1 MGLKEGTLQP
11 LVERG
16 CSIPIDNLCET
27 ALHHMLQALDF
38 LAVNHIIHRD
48 LKPENILYVS
58 QRGQYQ
64 FQLGDF
70 GLSNRQFIATTFAG
84 SLLYMAPEII
94 QQGSQTPKVD
104 IWSLYVTILW
114 TLDVKGFRD
123 GWRTLQG
130 YDDIQRAILLASK
143 ADSVSI
149 VQEMARPDPE
159 KRASAAQMLIKL
171 FGGRGLTT
179 PRGQIPPLTLPAEAD
194 GGALATAA
202 LTPMSSTQ
210 PSLGDVEMRM
220 NSVTAATTPPSTVR
234 PSPGDVQLRMSPVA
248 GDGHFR
254 ISKNNRSP
262 RHDRGRRL

>member
-171 FGGRGLTT
+171 FGGKRAHNSARSDPTPHSPRRGRWRSSSHGC
-179 PRGQIPPLTLPAEAD
+179 PHADEFNAAIFGRRRNADEFSYGRHHAAEYS
-194 GGALATAA
+194 TAISGRC
-202 LTPMSSTQ
+202 PVEDMSSC
-210 PSLGDVEMRM
+210 
-220 NSVTAATTPPSTVR
+220 
-234 PSPGDVQLRMSPVA
+234 
-248 GDGHFR
+248 
-254 ISKNNRSP
+254 
-262 RHDRGRRL
+262 GRRPLPHLEE